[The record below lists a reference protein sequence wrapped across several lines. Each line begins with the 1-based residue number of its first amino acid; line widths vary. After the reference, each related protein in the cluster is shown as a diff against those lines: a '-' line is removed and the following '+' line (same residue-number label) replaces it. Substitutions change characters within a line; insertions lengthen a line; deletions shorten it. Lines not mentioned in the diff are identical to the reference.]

1 MLLSRIA
8 SIALFVIWVAL
19 VVFMGKGGFVHLLL
33 LSAIGVGFAEL
44 MINYRTR
51 LAS

>member
-1 MLLSRIA
+1 MLLTRIV
-8 SIALFVIWVAL
+8 SVALFVIWTVL
-19 VVFMGKGGFVHLLL
+19 VVFLGKGGFVHLLL

-51 LAS
+51 MA